1 MDKMALTIT
10 VVANM
15 TANYGEGLGNISSVQ
30 KVFHNGRVYAA
41 RSRESLKNALMVQSG
56 MYEPL
61 EVSLDKVAQKRVDDA
76 VTAATC
82 RALEGGYMNTSGSTK
97 IRKSSFY
104 VTDAIACEPF
114 VNDARFH
121 NNLYLAQTYA
131 KAQKASVQ
139 DLEESGL
146 MPYQYEYDKSMKK
159 YSLTIDLDKIG
170 TDENFDQTAEPKE
183 RAYRVNSLLEAVQ
196 YLSLVVKGNLD
207 NSEPLFVVGGI
218 GTRKTH
224 LFENVVDVKEQKLQ
238 VTEAL
243 QGRLNEDYGCALLGG
258 IFANEAEIKE
268 KLNPMSVEEFFMNL
282 QKKVNAYYGV

>member
-1 MDKMALTIT
+1 MDNMALTIT

-30 KVFHNGRVYAA
+30 KVFRSGRVYAV

-121 NNLYLAQTYA
+121 TNLHLAQTYA

-268 KLNPMSVEEFFMNL
+268 KLNPVSVEEFFMNL

>member
-30 KVFHNGRVYAA
+30 EVFHNGRVYAA